1 MKIIDVKAT
10 ILKGPDYE
18 FRWKDEWEGRRI
30 GFTLLRIVAEDGIEG
45 HCMAW
50 LVGPGQME
58 DALPR
63 LRKVLVGRD
72 PHDVEAIS
80 YELTDKLVSPGAI
93 ASTVDIAL
101 WDLLGK
107 IHEVPVYKL
116 LGAARH
122 KVRAYASTVWYPQV
136 QDYVDLALQCRED
149 GFTAYKIHAFGVPDK
164 DIEVC
169 RAVRA
174 GVGDTMDLML
184 DPVNAYDRAGAMKVG
199 RALDELDFF
208 WFEAPIPDSDII
220 GLKELSRALDVP
232 VAGAESI
239 QLGLKYLPPYL
250 IDGAV
255 DSVRG
260 IGDFVGGI
268 SAMKKAASLCEAFG
282 VNYESHSYGSTHIQ
296 AAHFNVMLATHNC
309 DLVELPVPT
318 GILDQGMK
326 NTLRVNAEGFVDA
339 PTRPGLGYDI
349 DEDEVDNMTIRHLE
363 VGEFT
368 THTGI

>member
-1 MKIIDVKAT
+1 MRIADVRAQ
-10 ILKGPDYE
+10 ILRGPDYE

-30 GFTLLRIVAEDGIEG
+30 GFVLLRILAEDGIEG

-50 LVGPGQME
+50 LVGPGQID

-63 LRKVLVGRD
+63 LRRVLIGRD

-80 YELTDKLVSPGAI
+80 YELTDKLVSPSSI

-107 IHEVPVYKL
+107 IHQVPVYKL

-122 KVRAYASTVWYPQV
+122 RVRAYASTVWYPEV
-136 QDYVDLALQCRED
+136 NDYVELALQCRAE
-149 GFTAYKIHAFGVPDK
+149 GFTAYKLHAFGVPDK

-169 RAVRA
+169 RAVRDA
-174 GVGDTMDLML
+174 VGDTMDLML
-184 DPVNAYDRAGAMKVG
+184 DPVNAYDRAGALKVG
-199 RALDELDFF
+199 RVLDELNFF
-208 WFEAPIPDSDII
+208 WFEAPIPDSDLI
-220 GLKELSRALDVP
+220 GLAELSRALDVP
-232 VAGAESI
+232 VAGAESVTG
-239 QLGLKYLPPYL
+239 GLRYLPPYL
-250 IDGAV
+250 VSGAV

-268 SAMKKAASLCEAFG
+268 SAMRKAAALCEAFG

-318 GILDQGMK
+318 GILDQGMQQAM
-326 NTLRVNAEGFVDA
+326 RVNADGYVDA
-339 PTRPGLGYDI
+339 PTLPGLGYRI
-349 DEDEVDNMTIRHLE
+349 DEDEIDNMTIRE
-363 VGEFT
+363 VTAGEFT
-368 THTGI
+368 THVGV